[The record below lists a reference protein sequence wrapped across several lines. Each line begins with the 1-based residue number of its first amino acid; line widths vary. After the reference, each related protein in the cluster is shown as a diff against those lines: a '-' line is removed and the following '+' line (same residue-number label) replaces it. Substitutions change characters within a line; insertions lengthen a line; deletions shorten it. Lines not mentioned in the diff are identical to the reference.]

1 MKYFTLGKE
10 KLSKYC
16 LGTWSLGG
24 EKKKQCFLWKH
35 R

>member
-24 EKKKQCFLWKH
+24 EKKTMFLMET
-35 R
+35 